1 MPKKRK
7 SNDRSVQP
15 GMEVE
20 ATRGDLGEADVSKP
34 KVSDVARD
42 VRGNVEKFTV
52 EKGVVFKKKLE
63 VPADRIQSVDRPA
76 EGDKRQGKVLI
87 EVSKQEADALTAVGD
102 EELTSEKSGDLL
114 EEVGK
119 EIPTAEALR
128 ELEAAANA
136 RSKKGRELPFQ
147 VEEKVLQTTGV
158 ERKTPAKSRS
168 HNFLLSILGP
178 GFLAGMA
185 GNDASAVA
193 TYSVDGAANGF
204 GHLWLLLLSTP
215 LYQAVQFACARL
227 GQTTQMGFAEVLRT
241 HYSRWIGIPATLV
254 LLIANVALIAAD
266 LVAIGSGLELIT
278 GVPWAWFVVPVGGI
292 LWYITVYRN
301 FDSIKKIFIAMSLG
315 FVTYLITAVFSRANV
330 GAVLFNTF
338 VPHLDFSFASV
349 SSAVALLGATVSPYN
364 MYWQVQGEKEE
375 KRAGTKRQKERRAA
389 LDIAIGV
396 ISGNLVAYF
405 IIICTAATLFAHH
418 QSVTTAADAARSLE
432 PLLGPFAKYL
442 FAIGFIG
449 AGLVAIPVLLASTS
463 YAVAGTFGW
472 PAGLSK
478 KPWQNEG
485 FYLILTVSLAVSLI
499 IALLR
504 FSPIQLIFWANV
516 LSGVLAPLL
525 VVYLIIMGNNRR
537 IMRGQRI
544 GIMTNIGLI
553 VTALVMFA
561 AAFLLF
567 YGLATGQSS

>member
-1 MPKKRK
+1 
-7 SNDRSVQP
+7 
-15 GMEVE
+15 
-20 ATRGDLGEADVSKP
+20 
-34 KVSDVARD
+34 
-42 VRGNVEKFTV
+42 
-52 EKGVVFKKKLE
+52 
-63 VPADRIQSVDRPA
+63 
-76 EGDKRQGKVLI
+76 
-87 EVSKQEADALTAVGD
+87 
-102 EELTSEKSGDLL
+102 
-114 EEVGK
+114 
-119 EIPTAEALR
+119 
-128 ELEAAANA
+128 
-136 RSKKGRELPFQ
+136 
-147 VEEKVLQTTGV
+147 
-158 ERKTPAKSRS
+158 
-168 HNFLLSILGP
+168 
-178 GFLAGMA
+178 
-185 GNDASAVA
+185 
-193 TYSVDGAANGF
+193 
-204 GHLWLLLLSTP
+204 
-215 LYQAVQFACARL
+215 
-227 GQTTQMGFAEVLRT
+227 
-241 HYSRWIGIPATLV
+241 
-254 LLIANVALIAAD
+254 
-266 LVAIGSGLELIT
+266 
-278 GVPWAWFVVPVGGI
+278 
-292 LWYITVYRN
+292 
-301 FDSIKKIFIAMSLG
+301 
-315 FVTYLITAVFSRANV
+315 
-330 GAVLFNTF
+330 
-338 VPHLDFSFASV
+338 
-349 SSAVALLGATVSPYN
+349 LLGATVSPYN

-389 LDIAIGV
+389 IDIAIGV